1 VTATTLTAEHY
12 LESRIDLDDLS
23 SLLLPVEDW
32 HPYPTVADRTGWNK
46 VPEHLRDPI
55 VAKAERLLDWEWPHI
70 PATLFLEF
78 SRIGNRSNYEA
89 VHFER
94 RRNLI
99 TLVLAECLE
108 AKGRFLDQVIN
119 GIWAI
124 CEESFWGVP
133 AHNRPRFFEGSGLPD
148 VDDHYVDLFAAETGN
163 LLAWTHYLLR
173 SVIAVEL
180 PVVLNRIECELQ
192 DRLLAPYRER
202 DDWIW
207 LGFDDL
213 SKHPNNWNPWIHSN
227 ILAANLLI
235 EQEPDERAATVDKCI
250 RGIDRFLA
258 GYAPDG
264 GCDEGISYW
273 GRAGATLYDALDLL
287 ASASDGRIDAFGE
300 SLIQEIGRYAYRMH
314 IGGEWYVNFADGTA
328 KADIDADL
336 VYRYGKRIGDEHMM
350 NLGIE
355 ASRHNAK
362 LDSPRIVT
370 LSRVLA
376 ELFDPTPLEPVSDAT
391 TFVRDAWLPGI
402 EVLASHESAID
413 VSGLYLAAKGG
424 HNGESHN
431 HNDVGAFI
439 VGLDGKPLII
449 DVGVETYSRKTFSPQ
464 RYEIW
469 TMQSGYHNLP
479 TINGQDQS
487 SGHAFVAEDA
497 TAEISDERSS
507 LSLGIAGAYD
517 LSAGIVQWT
526 RNSTLHR
533 SGQPR
538 VEVIDTFRLASESAD
553 LIWNLMTSEE
563 PEAVTAGEL
572 VASHL
577 GTRLKVFYDGE
588 LLEPWFE
595 RIPVT
600 DDRLRP
606 VWNDGVWRTRLR
618 LRRPLASGT
627 VTMTFVRA

>member
-1 VTATTLTAEHY
+1 VTETLQTSEHF
-12 LESRIDLDDLS
+12 LEDRIDLGNLS

-32 HPYPTVADRTGWNK
+32 QQYPTITDRAGWNG
-46 VPEHLRDPI
+46 VPEYLRTPI
-55 VAKAERLLDWEWPHI
+55 IRQAEGLLDWEWPHI
-70 PATLFLEF
+70 PATLFLEY
-78 SRIGNRSNYEA
+78 SRIGNRSNYEE

-99 TLVLAECLE
+99 TLVFAECLE
-108 AKGRFLDQVIN
+108 GKGRFLDQVIN

-133 AHNRPRFFEGSGLPD
+133 AHNRPRHIEGSGLPD
-148 VDDHYVDLFAAETGN
+148 VGDHYVDLFAAETGN

-173 SVIAVEL
+173 SAIAVQL
-180 PVVLNRIECELQ
+180 PVVLNRIERELQ
-192 DRLLAPYRER
+192 DRILAPYRER
-202 DDWIW
+202 DDWVW
-207 LGFDDL
+207 LGLSDL

-227 ILAANLLI
+227 ILAVDLLI
-235 EQEPDERAATVDKCI
+235 EQDPDLRAVTVDKCI

-287 ASASDGRIDAFGE
+287 ASASDGRIDVFSE

-314 IGGEWYVNFADGTA
+314 IGGEWFVNFADGTA

-370 LSRVLA
+370 LSRGLA
-376 ELFDPTPLEPVSDAT
+376 ELFDPTPLEPVSAAKS
-391 TFVRDAWLPGI
+391 FVRDAWLPGI
-402 EVLASHESAID
+402 EVLASHEFEDD
-413 VSGLYLAAKGG
+413 VNGLYLAAKGG

-449 DVGVETYSRKTFSPQ
+449 DVGVETYSRKTFSAQ

-479 TINGQDQS
+479 TINGHDQS
-487 SGHAFVAEDA
+487 PGTKFAAEDA
-497 TAEISDERSS
+497 VAEISDDRSS
-507 LSLGIAGAYD
+507 LSVGIANAWD
-517 LSAGIVQWT
+517 PAAGIWQWT
-526 RNSTLHR
+526 RTSTLYR
-533 SGQPR
+533 TGQPR
-538 VEVIDTFRLASESAD
+538 VEVADTFRLAKETDD
-553 LIWNLMTSEE
+553 LVWNLMTAEAIEE
-563 PEAVTAGEL
+563 AAPGEL

-577 GTRLKVFYDGE
+577 GTRLKIMFDGD
-588 LLEPWFE
+588 LLSPTFE
-595 RIPVT
+595 RMPVS
-600 DDRLRP
+600 DARLRP
-606 VWNDGVWRTRLR
+606 VWNDEVWRTRLG
-618 LRRPLASGT
+618 LRRPLESGT
-627 VTMTFVRA
+627 VTMTFIKA